1 MAEIKAVVFDFI
13 GTLTNVQGY
22 SLETSEL
29 KLFKALAKAGFNTN
43 QKDFLEAYRKSHE
56 KFRIVRF
63 QELVEV
69 TNAVW
74 ISGALNSLGFNTNP
88 EDARIKTAV
97 NVFFEDYLSSLEL
110 KPCVRQ
116 FLASLPKQFRRG
128 LVSNFT
134 YAPVIYAA
142 LRRLSINRF
151 FNAVLVSED
160 VGWRKPN
167 IRIFQEA
174 LKRLGVNAGET
185 VYIGDS
191 PLEDIG
197 GAAAA
202 GMRAIFL
209 PSQFYTLENLKQ
221 SNVKP
226 DLTVKDI
233 CELHKNFHEFLMNA
247 RKTT

>member
-1 MAEIKAVVFDFI
+1 MAEIKAVIFDFI

-29 KLFKALAKAGFNTN
+29 KLYKALAKAGFSTS
-43 QKDFLEAYRKSHE
+43 QKDFLEAYDKSQE
-56 KFRIVRF
+56 KYHIIRF

-97 NVFFEDYLSSLEL
+97 NVFFEDYLNSLEL

-174 LKRLGVNAGET
+174 LKRLGANAGET

-197 GAAAA
+197 GAAAV
-202 GMRAIFL
+202 GMRTIFL
-209 PSQFYTLENLKQ
+209 PSQFYTLENLEQ
-221 SNVKP
+221 SHIKP
-226 DLTVKDI
+226 DLIVKDI
-233 CELHKNFHEFLMNA
+233 CELHEIFPEFIINA
-247 RKTT
+247 RRTT

>member
-1 MAEIKAVVFDFI
+1 LAEIKAVICDFI
-13 GTLTNVQGY
+13 GTLTDVQGY

-29 KLFKALAKAGFNTN
+29 KLYKTLAKAGFNTN
-43 QKDFLEAYRKSHE
+43 QKDFLEAYGKSHE
-56 KFRIVRF
+56 KYRIVRF
-63 QELVEV
+63 QQLVEI

-74 ISGALNSLGFNTNP
+74 ISDALNSLGFNTNP

-97 NVFFEDYLSSLEL
+97 NVFFEDYLNSLKP
-110 KPCVRQ
+110 KPCVPQ

-142 LRRLSINRF
+142 LRKLSINRF

-167 IRIFQEA
+167 IRIFQEV
-174 LKRLGVNAGET
+174 LKRLGANAEET

-197 GAAAA
+197 GAAAV
-202 GMRAIFL
+202 GMRTIFL
-209 PSQFYTLENLKQ
+209 PSQFYTLENLRK
-221 SNVKP
+221 SHVKP
-226 DLTVKDI
+226 DLIVKDI